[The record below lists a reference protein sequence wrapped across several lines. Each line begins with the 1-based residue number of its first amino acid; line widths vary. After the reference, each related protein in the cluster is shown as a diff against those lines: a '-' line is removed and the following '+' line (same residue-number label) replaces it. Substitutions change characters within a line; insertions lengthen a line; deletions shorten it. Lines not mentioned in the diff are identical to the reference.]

1 MTDSDER
8 LAKIL
13 EDVLDSSH
21 GANTAARLE
30 QAIRDNPDLE
40 SELRQL
46 AATAQVAN
54 DLAVFQSGVLS
65 DVPDPQ
71 QIPTIRPTT
80 DVSDRSDES
89 SSASAIGTR
98 IGDYELLEQI
108 GRGGMGVVYR
118 ARQAALDRDVALKM
132 IPNAEFAAS
141 DDLARLRLEALAAG
155 QLNHP
160 NVVPIYDVGDHE
172 GHPWF
177 CMKYVDGE
185 TLNTRLLRGPLDPQ
199 EAVRLL
205 LPIVE
210 AIQTAHTAGILHRD
224 LKPSNILIA
233 SDGIPFVTDFGLAKR
248 TSRPTDS
255 SAGASR
261 ADASITQTGAIIGT
275 PAWMSPEQAA
285 GQTAMIGPSSD
296 IYSLGAIL
304 YAMLTGRPPFQA
316 ATPFETL
323 LMVIEQ
329 EPTSAHM
336 INNTVDADLE
346 MIVTRCLQKPQ
357 DLRYSSAAA
366 LATDLKAWL
375 NHEPVSARS
384 STITSIL
391 MRLFR
396 ESHQAAVLQNWG
408 VLWMWHSLVLLIL
421 CITTNVIQLA
431 GIESRWPY
439 LGLWVGGLGFWALA
453 FWNMRRRAGPVTAVE
468 RQIAHVWGGSMIA
481 SSLLFAVESIMNRSV
496 LEFSPVLGAIA
507 GMVFLAK
514 AGLLSGSFYIQ
525 AVLLFATAPLMAAI
539 QQSDLPNLSISLFG
553 VVSAATFFFPGLKY
567 YRQAT

>member
-8 LAKIL
+8 LATIL

-46 AATAQVAN
+46 AATAQVAD

-65 DVPDPQ
+65 DVPNPQ
-71 QIPTIRPTT
+71 QSRTIRPTT
-80 DVSDRSDES
+80 DTSDRSDES

-185 TLNTRLLRGPLDPQ
+185 TLNTRLLQGPLDPQ

-210 AIQTAHTAGILHRD
+210 AIQTAHTEGILHRD

-255 SAGASR
+255 SAGAPR

-357 DLRYSSAAA
+357 DLRYSSAGA

-396 ESHQAAVLQNWG
+396 ESHHAAVLQNWG

-431 GIESRWPY
+431 GVKSRWPY
-439 LGLWVGGLGFWALA
+439 LGLWIVGLGFWALA

-468 RQIAHVWGGSMIA
+468 RQIAHVWGGSMVA
-481 SSLLFAVESIMNRSV
+481 SSLLFAVESIMNRPV

-553 VVSAATFFFPGLKY
+553 VISAATFFFPGLKY